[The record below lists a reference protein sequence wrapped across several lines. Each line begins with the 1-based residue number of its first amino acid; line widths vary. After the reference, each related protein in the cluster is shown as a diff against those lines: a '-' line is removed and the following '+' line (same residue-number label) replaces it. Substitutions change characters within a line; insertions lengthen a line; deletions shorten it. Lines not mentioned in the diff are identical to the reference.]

1 MFTEV
6 LENNNKIKAAGI
18 LFIAA
23 ALLISVNAR
32 AVWSDTKGLSRSDS
46 QGPVMV
52 TATYIPPDKA
62 TDEIRFTVRLNTHS
76 VDLDRYQSKDLA
88 FLRFDGGKEHKSLAA
103 TRQGGGHHVTD
114 MLRFA
119 GPVPKGAGEMT
130 LIIRNLGGVAE
141 RTLQWKL
148 PIE

>member
-1 MFTEV
+1 MVAPTLGNRE
-6 LENNNKIKAAGI
+6 KILAASI
-18 LFIAA
+18 LFLAA
-23 ALLISVNAR
+23 VLLSLNAR
-32 AVWSDTKGLSRSDS
+32 EGWSDTKDLSRSDS

-52 TATYIPPDKA
+52 AATYIPPDKT

-76 VDLDRYQSKDLA
+76 VALDQYRSADLV
-88 FLRFDGGKEHKSLAA
+88 FLRFDDGAEHKSLGA

-119 GPVPKGAGEMT
+119 GPVPKGAGGMT

-148 PIE
+148 PVE

>member
-1 MFTEV
+1 MTTPV
-6 LENNNKIKAAGI
+6 PGKNKKTIGTGI
-18 LFIAA
+18 LFLAA
-23 ALLISVNAR
+23 VLLVIGSSGI
-32 AVWSDTKGLSRSDS
+32 VWSTTRDLSRSDS

-62 TDEIRFTVRLNTHS
+62 TGEIHFQVRLNTHS
-76 VDLDRYQSKDLA
+76 VALDQYRSADLV
-88 FLRFDGGKEHKSLAA
+88 FLRFDDGAERKSLGA

-114 MLRFA
+114 LLRFA

-148 PIE
+148 PVD